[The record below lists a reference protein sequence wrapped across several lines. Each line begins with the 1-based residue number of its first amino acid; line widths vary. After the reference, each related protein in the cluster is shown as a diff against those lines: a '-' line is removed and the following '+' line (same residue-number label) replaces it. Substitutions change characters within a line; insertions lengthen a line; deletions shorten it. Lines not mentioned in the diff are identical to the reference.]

1 MEKVRIIVPCFNEE
15 SCVEELYQEVDK
27 VFSTMPE
34 YKYSILYID
43 DGSRDCTLQK
53 LQELKSNTEAGKV
66 NFISFSRNFGKEAA
80 IYAEFSNIGDADY
93 VALMDAD
100 LQHPPELLKEMLKK
114 LKNEAI
120 DCCGARRIDRKGEA
134 PVRSFFSNLFYKFI
148 NKVTCMKLVPGGSD
162 FRIMTRQMAETVVT
176 LSETER
182 FTKGILSWVGFKTEW
197 IEYENRERFAGTTK
211 WSFAGLAKYAISGF
225 MAFATTPLRA
235 VIYLGIIIVVLAF
248 VYACYV
254 FYAALKNPE
263 SRTGYSSI
271 ILLIL
276 FIGGI
281 IITLLGVIGEY
292 LARIYME
299 VKHRPIYISKI
310 TEIDDQKEK
319 VEEV

>member
-1 MEKVRIIVPCFNEE
+1 M
-15 SCVEELYQEVDK
+15 
-27 VFSTMPE
+27 
-34 YKYSILYID
+34 
-43 DGSRDCTLQK
+43 
-53 LQELKSNTEAGKV
+53 
-66 NFISFSRNFGKEAA
+66 
-80 IYAEFSNIGDADY
+80 
-93 VALMDAD
+93 
-100 LQHPPELLKEMLKK
+100 
-114 LKNEAI
+114 
-120 DCCGARRIDRKGEA
+120 
-134 PVRSFFSNLFYKFI
+134 
-148 NKVTCMKLVPGGSD
+148 
-162 FRIMTRQMAETVVT
+162 
-176 LSETER
+176 
-182 FTKGILSWVGFKTEW
+182 GFKTEW

-310 TEIDDQKEK
+310 TEIDD
-319 VEEV
+319 